1 MLYNSCFLTLDAL
14 LMSRNYSPDHHTM
27 YHFSSNDPSSRTE
40 KRITSLPVS
49 PHQRMLLIAPPV
61 PGVNADSHKH
71 SSFSK
76 FILSIVT
83 RQWVQEM
90 NTSTATRENIP
101 RFFFACYHPGNLYA
115 QKHTIGSTLMLCSLQ
130 CPMTMC
136 SKWIPVRERI
146 QQKRMKVFI
155 LLCHRAY
162 GLWSSV
168 TWRKTVTGTLI
179 LCSFQCRV
187 THNTLP
193 QCPPI

>member
-49 PHQRMLLIAPPV
+49 PHQHMLLIAPPV

-130 CPMTMC
+130 CLMTMC
-136 SKWIPVRERI
+136 CKVVVLFEYHARCWIPVRGRI
-146 QQKRMKVFI
+146 QQESMQGFFWSSDWRPLFI
-155 LLCHRAY
+155 CSPKEDCHRY
-162 GLWSSV
+162 
-168 TWRKTVTGTLI
+168 TDTL
-179 LCSFQCRV
+179 
-187 THNTLP
+187 
-193 QCPPI
+193 

>member
-49 PHQRMLLIAPPV
+49 PHQHMLLIAPPV

-83 RQWVQEM
+83 
-90 NTSTATRENIP
+90 
-101 RFFFACYHPGNLYA
+101 
-115 QKHTIGSTLMLCSLQ
+115 LCSL
-130 CPMTMC
+130 PFTAAYLKVLL
-136 SKWIPVRERI
+136 SKPTPDSISCHEKAYQRNPGLFLFSWFLQHFHGNYHKKPFGER
-146 QQKRMKVFI
+146 F
-155 LLCHRAY
+155 L
-162 GLWSSV
+162 
-168 TWRKTVTGTLI
+168 
-179 LCSFQCRV
+179 
-187 THNTLP
+187 
-193 QCPPI
+193 